1 MNTFTVTIKTQ
12 QCIDSSMCNQNSAM
26 ESRDSHSLSRGVACK
41 NVKFF
46 KNVARPV
53 MRMIFKLHYRMVACT
68 TACFANG
75 MHIDYAQ
82 IRVLDGLFQS
92 VAFERLVIGESRKK
106 EERSRTGEEGECSR
120 EG

>member
-1 MNTFTVTIKTQ
+1 
-12 QCIDSSMCNQNSAM
+12 M

-92 VAFERLVIGESRKK
+92 VAFESARHRGKQEKG
-106 EERSRTGEEGECSR
+106 GEEQNRGGGGMLEGGVTNRANGSR
-120 EG
+120 NRV